1 MFVAQGDQ
9 GQGLEQDM
17 EKETECKDQ
26 SEGPGKMSPEGLR
39 WLKSELTQTDERKL
53 WGSGE
58 LVAITHGTSLRS

>member
-39 WLKSELTQTDERKL
+39 
-53 WGSGE
+53 
-58 LVAITHGTSLRS
+58 